1 METIN
6 PEAVCCPPFDSTHW
20 DDVQISWDNKLFIKE
35 KVATFFYI
43 PLGFGKAM
51 TKLNN
56 LVEKA
61 DAKMPDGLCLS
72 QHTSKWNMDLL
83 LAIDREIV
91 GVENLKLTG
100 NFYSKVYEGNYNDT
114 GKWTADFEQLCS
126 KKGYSIEKLFM
137 WYTTCPK
144 CAKKYGKN
152 FTVLIAKI

>member
-6 PEAVCCPPFDSTHW
+6 PEAVCCPPFDSAPW
-20 DDVQISWDNKLFIKE
+20 DDVLTSWDNKLFIKE

-61 DAKMPDGLCLS
+61 DAKMPDWLCLS

-83 LAIDREIV
+83 LAVDREIADA
-91 GVENLKLTG
+91 ENLKLTG

-126 KKGYSIEKLFM
+126 KKGYSIEKLYM